1 MESRQQRLWVAIAV
15 TTIVAAT
22 VGLSLV
28 GRDRPDLSV
37 AVVEGRHAQV
47 ELLIGQDV
55 DVDQPVVGGFTPLM
69 RAAVRNDAA
78 MVHLLADGGADLDAV
93 VPTGGLSALQVAAI
107 ADAADAVQAL
117 IDVGADLDFRS
128 RSGRS
133 ALDHA
138 AAAGSVGVIKT
149 LVRAGV
155 DLDARSEAY
164 VQLPRFPTDLGPTP
178 LAIAARAGH
187 LDAVQALLDLGAA
200 VDAPSSRGQTALLQ
214 AVAAGQPAEL
224 ILVLLDAGADIAVR
238 SACTAACLGPDRDAL
253 GWARILA
260 ASEVV
265 ALLED
270 RVGPAA

>member
-1 MESRQQRLWVAIAV
+1 VIAV

-22 VGLSLV
+22 VGLSFV

-47 ELLIGQDV
+47 QLLIGQDV

-69 RAAVRNDAA
+69 RAAVRDDAA
-78 MVHLLADGGADLDAV
+78 MVHLLVEGGADLDAT
-93 VPTGGLSALQVAAI
+93 VPTGGLSPLQVAAI

-117 IDVGADLDFRS
+117 IDVGADPDFRS

-138 AAAGSVGVIKT
+138 AGAGSVAVIRT
-149 LVRAGV
+149 LVGAGV
-155 DLDARSEAY
+155 DPDARSEAY
-164 VQLPRFPTDLGPTP
+164 VQLPGFPTDLGPTP

-187 LDAVQALLDLGAA
+187 LDAVEALLDLGAA
-200 VDAPSSRGQTALLQ
+200 VDAPSTRGQTPLLQ
-214 AVAAGQPAEL
+214 AVAAGQPADL
-224 ILVLLDAGADIAVR
+224 ILVLLDAGADTAVR
-238 SACTAACLGPDRDAL
+238 SACVAACVGPDHDAI

-260 ASEVV
+260 TPEVV
-265 ALLED
+265 ALLEE
-270 RVGPAA
+270 RVGLAT